1 MKRSLPIVFMLA
13 FLACVLFA
21 GSCAQQSSTQ
31 GGPKQVV
38 LNMLET
44 VKKNDYNAVYDM
56 LSSKDKKQISRQDWV
71 TGNEQAPA
79 SVAAGNKNLTWKVTG
94 EKINGKEAVVSVTL
108 SQGSQSEVVT
118 FGLVK
123 EGNDW
128 KVSLETSGNTTQ

>member
-1 MKRSLPIVFMLA
+1 M
-13 FLACVLFA
+13 
-21 GSCAQQSSTQ
+21 
-31 GGPKQVV
+31 V